1 MQIRCGLHVE
11 REEGAAV
18 NVSYTERVGCLCD
31 GGVARGGEVMEEGT
45 DDPERPGHS
54 GFVDQ
59 EGSMDVEQSPSM
71 GADGTIRATRAL
83 AVL

>member
-1 MQIRCGLHVE
+1 
-11 REEGAAV
+11 
-18 NVSYTERVGCLCD
+18 
-31 GGVARGGEVMEEGT
+31 MEEGT

-59 EGSMDVEQSPSM
+59 EGSMDVEQSPWM